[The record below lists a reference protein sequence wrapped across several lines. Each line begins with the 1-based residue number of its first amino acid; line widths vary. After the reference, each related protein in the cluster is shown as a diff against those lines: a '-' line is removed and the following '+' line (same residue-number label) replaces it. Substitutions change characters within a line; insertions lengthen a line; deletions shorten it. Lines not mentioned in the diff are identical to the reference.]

1 MTFENSNWKS
11 IYVKNAGAKSSVDS
25 IEIAFS
31 MFGEINRVDIIDFTR
46 PDGSSGKNAF
56 IHFVDWNA
64 NQQTTDLRKNLET
77 IQTNKETSGYSY
89 VYNGW
94 KFFLFI
100 NENPIQIT
108 PMNPFQLTQAKNT
121 QDEIIKTQTEKI
133 AALEFEITEIK
144 LILSGRSLSKEF

>member
-1 MTFENSNWKS
+1 MAFENSNWKS
-11 IYVKNAGAKSSVDS
+11 IYVKNAGVKSSVDS
-25 IEIAFS
+25 IETAFS
-31 MFGEINRVDIIDFTR
+31 MFGEINHVDIVNFTR

-56 IHFVDWNA
+56 VHFVDWNPDT
-64 NQQTTDLRKNLET
+64 QTTYLRKNLET
-77 IQTNKETSGYSY
+77 IQANKETSGYPY
-89 VYNGW
+89 IHNGW

-108 PMNPFQLTQAKNT
+108 PMNPFQLTRAKNA

-144 LILSGRSLSKEF
+144 RILSGRSLSKEF